1 MKGKVYKLTCESGAI
16 YIGSTVQTLDER
28 LQKHKSVDNEC
39 TSKGFV
45 NPTIEL
51 LEEIEC
57 ENRDELLWKEREYI
71 KKNKCVN
78 KNNPVC
84 NDKERKKHT
93 KNKGFYI
100 NHNRRR

>member
-1 MKGKVYKLTCESGAI
+1 MKGKVYKLTCESGAV
-16 YIGSTVQTLDER
+16 YIGSTARTLEQR
-28 LQKHKSVDNEC
+28 LKEHKCKNNVCS
-39 TSKGFV
+39 SKDFI
-45 NPTIEL
+45 NPKIEL
-51 LEEIEC
+51 LEEIET
-57 ENRDELLWKEREYI
+57 ENREDVLFKEREYMEKI
-71 KKNKCVN
+71 KCVN